1 MCSPVDN
8 KYSYTDR
15 DIAETLN
22 SFFTSVSKVN
32 DENAILPNFIA
43 KTGSILHSVNVTS
56 DLISH
61 KMLKGAAKAVSK
73 PLTILFNRSLDESIF
88 PDTWK
93 IPNVIHVPIYKKGLA
108 SDPSNYRPI
117 SLLCYTG
124 KLLERLVF
132 KDIYNY
138 LHENDNLYKY
148 QSGFVPNHSTTF
160 QLIDIYH
167 QICRTFENHQYS
179 CMVFFDI
186 SKAFDRVWHKGL
198 LFKLKQNG
206 INGKLLF
213 QIFQM
218 DFKLFV
224 KQKAESYSKLKLL
237 FSTSSHSRSTSR
249 ICVRTAFIFYICK

>member
-1 MCSPVDN
+1 MLENSSNNKRDYWRVIRHFVKNNNSKSCIPPVCSPVDN

-56 DLISH
+56 DQIEALIKSLNLNKASGPDLISH
-61 KMLKGAAKAVSK
+61 KMLKGAAKAISK
-73 PLTILFNRSLDESIF
+73 PITILFNRSLDESTF

-93 IPNVIHVPIYKKGLA
+93 IANVIPIYKKGLA

-117 SLLCYTG
+117 SLLCSIG
-124 KLLERLVF
+124 KLLELLVF

-138 LHENDNLYKY
+138 LHENDILYQY

-167 QICRTFENHQYS
+167 QI
-179 CMVFFDI
+179 
-186 SKAFDRVWHKGL
+186 
-198 LFKLKQNG
+198 
-206 INGKLLF
+206 
-213 QIFQM
+213 
-218 DFKLFV
+218 
-224 KQKAESYSKLKLL
+224 
-237 FSTSSHSRSTSR
+237 
-249 ICVRTAFIFYICK
+249 